1 MFIHLHIKF
10 IIILKEVKR
19 SIDVFEE
26 TQKNQVQAAP
36 YQKYVIMFGTCVH
49 TSVCVCVYE
58 NLHRV
63 YL

>member
-1 MFIHLHIKF
+1 M
-10 IIILKEVKR
+10 KR

-58 NLHRV
+58 NLHGV